1 MYAHCADI
9 TELHNTCG
17 LETYLYEHCREIP
30 DYISFAVDIDV
41 QAARAI
47 DWGSWHGPMLWLTVK
62 TTVANLHM
70 HSLHYCL
77 CTCNKSIIASVHA
90 GQPLVW

>member
-17 LETYLYEHCREIP
+17 LETYLYEHCCEIP
-30 DYISFAVDIDV
+30 GYISFAVDIDV

-62 TTVANLHM
+62 TTVAYLHM

-77 CTCNKSIIASVHA
+77 CTCNKSVIASVHA
-90 GQPLVW
+90 GQPLVR